1 MGRDDEEGEAR
12 TTGARVGRRD
22 VPRVPPRPGM
32 KRLNL
37 WIGGA
42 LSLALVYASWRG
54 WAPFGLTPFS
64 MTEALGFVTGALCVY
79 LVVKEN
85 VWNFPVGIAN
95 SAFFLVLFA
104 GARLYGDAALQ
115 VVYIALGFQGWYL
128 WLRGGENRTPL
139 RVERASRRL
148 LVGVAA
154 FVVVGTTALTFLFRY
169 VNDSSPFLDAFTT
182 VLSLG
187 AQYLLNRKAVENW
200 LLWMT
205 ADVLYIYLYFKRD
218 LHLTAV
224 LYFVFLCLCVAG
236 LRAWLKTM
244 SERGRE
250 LEGAA
255 AVLEGG
261 GGAVRG

>member
-1 MGRDDEEGEAR
+1 
-12 TTGARVGRRD
+12 
-22 VPRVPPRPGM
+22 M
-32 KRLNL
+32 KRPDV

-42 LSLALVYASWRG
+42 ASLALLYASWVG

-79 LVVKEN
+79 LVVLEN

-104 GARLYGDAALQ
+104 GARLYADSALQ
-115 VVYIALGFQGWYL
+115 VIYIALGFQGWYL
-128 WLRGGENRTPL
+128 WLRGGENRKPL
-139 RVERASRRL
+139 EVERGSRRL
-148 LVGVAA
+148 LLGVAL
-154 FVVVGTTALTFLFRY
+154 FVAAATAGLTLFLRS
-169 VNDSSPFLDAFTT
+169 VNDSAPFLDAFIT
-182 VLSLG
+182 VTSLG

-205 ADVLYIYLYFKRD
+205 ADVFSIYLYASPPRR
-218 LHLTAV
+218 LYLTAV

-236 LRAWLKTM
+236 LRSWLKTM
-244 SERGRE
+244 SERAKE
-250 LEGAA
+250 DGAA
-255 AVLEGG
+255 PVLEVG

>member
-1 MGRDDEEGEAR
+1 
-12 TTGARVGRRD
+12 
-22 VPRVPPRPGM
+22 M
-32 KRLNL
+32 KRLDV
-37 WIGGA
+37 WVGGA
-42 LSLALVYASWRG
+42 LSLALVYASWAG
-54 WAPFGLTPFS
+54 WAPFGQPPFS

-79 LVVKEN
+79 LTVLEN

-139 RVERASRRL
+139 KVERASRRL
-148 LVGVAA
+148 LAGVAA
-154 FVVVGTTALTFLFRY
+154 FVVVGTTGLTLFFRY
-169 VNDSSPFLDAFTT
+169 VQDSAPFLDAFTT
-182 VLSLG
+182 ILSLG

-200 LLWMT
+200 WLWMT
-205 ADVLYIYLYFKRD
+205 ADVVYIYLYAARG

-224 LYFVFLCLCVAG
+224 LYLVFLCLCVAG
-236 LRAWLKTM
+236 LRAWLKTL
-244 SERGRE
+244 SGQGGERGGGGSPA
-250 LEGAA
+250 LEA
-255 AVLEGG
+255 G

>member
-1 MGRDDEEGEAR
+1 
-12 TTGARVGRRD
+12 
-22 VPRVPPRPGM
+22 M
-32 KRLNL
+32 KRLD
-37 WIGGA
+37 WWAGGA
-42 LSLALVYASWRG
+42 AGLALVYASWRG
-54 WAPFGLTPFS
+54 WAPFGWTPPS
-64 MTEALGFVTGALCVY
+64 LTEALGFVTGALCVY
-79 LVVKEN
+79 LVVREN

-95 SAFFLVLFA
+95 CVFFLVLFTR
-104 GARLYGDAALQ
+104 ARLYGDAALQ
-115 VVYIALGFQGWYL
+115 IVYIALGFQGWYL

-139 RVERASRRL
+139 HVERAPRRL

-154 FVVVGTTALTFLFRY
+154 FVVVGTTALTFFLRA
-169 VNDSSPFLDAFTT
+169 VHDSAPFLDAFTT

-205 ADVLYIYLYFKRD
+205 ADVLYIYLYFSRG

-236 LRAWLKTM
+236 LRAWLRTM
-244 SERGRE
+244 SERGR
-250 LEGAA
+250 LTGVPATVIGA
-255 AVLEGG
+255 G

>member
-1 MGRDDEEGEAR
+1 
-12 TTGARVGRRD
+12 
-22 VPRVPPRPGM
+22 M
-32 KRLNL
+32 KRADF

-42 LSLALVYASWRG
+42 ASLALLYASWRG
-54 WAPFGLTPFS
+54 WAPFGLKPFDL
-64 MTEALGFVTGALCVY
+64 TEALGFVTGAACVY

-128 WLRGGENRTPL
+128 WLRGGENRTAL

-148 LVGVAA
+148 LCGVAA
-154 FVVVGTTALTFLFRY
+154 FVLAGTAALTLVFRA
-169 VNDSSPFLDAFTT
+169 VNDSAPFLDAFTT
-182 VLSLG
+182 ILSLG

-200 LLWMT
+200 LLWIT
-205 ADVLYIYLYFKRD
+205 ADVVYVYLYAARG

-236 LRAWLKTM
+236 LRSWLRTL
-244 SERGRE
+244 SAR
-250 LEGAA
+250 GAA
-255 AVLEGG
+255 AGPGAARVLGAE
-261 GGAVRG
+261 GGAVGG

>member
-1 MGRDDEEGEAR
+1 M
-12 TTGARVGRRD
+12 RRL
-22 VPRVPPRPGM
+22 G
-32 KRLNL
+32 LL
-37 WIGGA
+37 AGGA
-42 LSLALVYASWRG
+42 AGLALLYASWRG
-54 WAPFGLTPFS
+54 WAPFGLAPFGL
-64 MTEALGFVTGALCVY
+64 TEALGFVTGALCVY
-79 LVVKEN
+79 LVVREN

-95 SAFFLVLFA
+95 SAFFLALFA

-148 LVGVAA
+148 LAGVAA
-154 FVVVGTTALTFLFRY
+154 FVVAGTAGLTLFFRH
-169 VNDSSPFLDAFTT
+169 VNDSAPFLDALTT
-182 VLSLG
+182 ALSLG

-200 LLWMT
+200 WLWMT
-205 ADVLYIYLYFKRD
+205 ADVLYIYLYSTKG

-236 LRAWLKTM
+236 LWSWLRTMREGHRA
-244 SERGRE
+244 S
-250 LEGAA
+250 
-255 AVLEGG
+255 AVEAI

>member
-1 MGRDDEEGEAR
+1 
-12 TTGARVGRRD
+12 
-22 VPRVPPRPGM
+22 M
-32 KRLNL
+32 KRPDL

-42 LSLALVYASWRG
+42 AGLALVYASWLG
-54 WAPFGLTPFS
+54 WAPFGMAPFS

-79 LVVKEN
+79 LVVREN

-95 SAFFLVLFA
+95 SAFFLALFA

-115 VVYIALGFQGWYL
+115 VIYIALGFQGWYL

-139 RVERASRRL
+139 RVERASVRRL
-148 LVGVAA
+148 AGVAA
-154 FVVVGTTALTFLFRY
+154 FVVAGTVALTFFFLY
-169 VNDSSPFLDAFTT
+169 IDDSAPFLDALTT

-205 ADVLYIYLYFKRD
+205 ADVVYIYLYAARG
-218 LHLTAV
+218 LRLTAV

-236 LRAWLKTM
+236 LRGWLRTISVRGGKT
-244 SERGRE
+244 GG
-250 LEGAA
+250 GAA
-255 AVLEGG
+255 PALEAG

>member
-1 MGRDDEEGEAR
+1 
-12 TTGARVGRRD
+12 
-22 VPRVPPRPGM
+22 M
-32 KRLNL
+32 KRRLYL
-37 WIGGA
+37 LVGVAASG
-42 LSLALVYASWRG
+42 ALVYASWRG
-54 WAPFGLTPFS
+54 WAPFGLAPFTL
-64 MTEALGFVTGALCVY
+64 TEALGFVTGALCVY
-79 LVVKEN
+79 LVVREN

-95 SAFFLVLFA
+95 CVFFLVLFTQ
-104 GARLYGDAALQ
+104 ARLYGDAALQ
-115 VVYIALGFQGWYL
+115 IIYIALGFQGWYL

-139 RVERASRRL
+139 RVERASRTH

-154 FVVVGTTALTFLFRY
+154 FVVAGTVALTIFFRR
-169 VNDSSPFLDAFTT
+169 VNDSAPFLDAFTT

-200 LLWMT
+200 LLWIT
-205 ADVLYIYLYFKRD
+205 ADVVYIYLYFTRG
-218 LHLTAV
+218 LQLTAV

-250 LEGAA
+250 LEDAATVLGA
-255 AVLEGG
+255 G